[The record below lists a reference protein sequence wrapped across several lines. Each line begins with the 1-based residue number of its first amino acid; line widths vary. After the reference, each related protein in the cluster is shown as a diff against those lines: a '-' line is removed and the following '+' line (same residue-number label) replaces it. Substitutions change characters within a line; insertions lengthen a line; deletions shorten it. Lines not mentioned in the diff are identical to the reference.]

1 MSNQE
6 ELLNWLEN
14 SFLVVEQGMTLEQA
28 ADTYDDMNGDN
39 NLKTLIV
46 AKGLVDS

>member
-14 SFLVVEQGMTLEQA
+14 SFLVVEQGMTLQEA
-28 ADTYDDMNGDN
+28 AETYDDMNGDTQFQTVI
-39 NLKTLIV
+39 K

>member
-14 SFLVVEQGMTLEQA
+14 SFLVVEQGMTLQEA
-28 ADTYDDMNGDN
+28 AETYDDMNGDTQFQTVV
-39 NLKTLIV
+39 K
-46 AKGLVDS
+46 AKGLEDS